1 MLWQYDRLESDIYV
15 KDSSSSQELQL
26 LRSLSWQSKLAGS
39 NKHIYILAPLVNLS
53 FRTITWDNDRKASAT
68 TTTTTTNIL
77 LDKEMPY
84 YFILI
89 IKQVS
94 DDSYERVGIVRP
106 FHLKRPSPPR
116 DDDHQIVFSDETG
129 KLLDNVELTDNWGEQ
144 DWLKGAE
151 EKMVK
156 LR

>member
-1 MLWQYDRLESDIYV
+1 MRWRVGGGAPKKFPYEAGRADGLHVQLAVSQHLNALVYV
-15 KDSSSSQELQL
+15 NMDHVTPSLDGLKGLA
-26 LRSLSWQSKLAGS
+26 LRGL
-39 NKHIYILAPLVNLS
+39 
-53 FRTITWDNDRKASAT
+53 
-68 TTTTTTNIL
+68 NIL

-106 FHLKRPSPPR
+106 FHLKRPSSPR

-156 LR
+156 LK